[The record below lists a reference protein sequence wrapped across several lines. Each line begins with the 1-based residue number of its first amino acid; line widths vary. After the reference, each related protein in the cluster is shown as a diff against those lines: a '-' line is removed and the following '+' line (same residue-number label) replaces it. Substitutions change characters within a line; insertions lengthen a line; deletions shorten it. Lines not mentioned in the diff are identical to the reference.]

1 MALFGS
7 KKNTAPAP
15 VPIKESKIPVV
26 KESKMKRQTVSM
38 QPVKVGPSKHQP
50 RDLSGIIRRPHIT
63 EKASFSAE
71 RGVYIFNV
79 APTSTKH
86 TVAAAIIELYK
97 VTPVKVTMAA
107 ITTKRKLSR
116 SGWGTK
122 GGDKKAHV
130 FLKKGDVIEFV

>member
-7 KKNTAPAP
+7 KKNTVSKTPAP
-15 VPIKESKIPVV
+15 TAKDAKVVAV
-26 KESKMKRQTVSM
+26 KENKLPAKIA
-38 QPVKVGPSKHQP
+38 GPSKHQP

-79 APTSTKH
+79 AQTSTKH
-86 TVAAAIIELYK
+86 TVAAAITELYK
-97 VTPVKVTMAA
+97 VTPIKVTMAA
-107 ITTKRKLSR
+107 ITTKKKFSR
-116 SGWGTK
+116 GAWGTK
-122 GGDKKAHV
+122 GGGKKAHV